1 MPAKP
6 TNERENKPHHRALAD
21 TKDEILVQAAGTP
34 IGAEAIGKLRN
45 IAHRCRKRLHFLI
58 GEMMA
63 LAEST
68 LGLLP
73 TSKVVIRIQPQA

>member
-6 TNERENKPHHRALAD
+6 TNERENKPHHRALAN
-21 TKDEILVQAAGTP
+21 TKDKVFVQIARAP

-45 IAHRCRKRLHFLI
+45 IAHRRRKRLHFLI

-63 LAEST
+63 IAENT

-73 TSKVVIRIQPQA
+73 T